1 MVGSDQDPSIAVFS
15 WCLSLSAYPLLLW
28 LVQAWD
34 SSVRSSAD
42 SVFLLDTVFMTLT
55 LLLFPLP
62 AFSAWAV
69 MLVMAFLSMLCVR
82 SGTGASRVIRMLL
95 VLVMVHNVT
104 PLWLRLTHI
113 GLTES
118 LGFVLL
124 SLMLL
129 MTARLVIGVSQ
140 RRSQVHKQVRAAETQ
155 AVACL
160 DRARAYLPSQALISE
175 VFDPQPTRL
184 PVVICFTDLVNST
197 RLGDALNDELFTAL
211 LMDYITRIGQI
222 AVVHQGLLDKFT
234 GDGAMIVFGTDPSA
248 DLGFEA
254 SQCANMALAMR
265 SMMADLQADWQTRLE
280 GNPLDQRIGIHAG
293 VCAVGSI
300 GCPVRQDYTV
310 LGRSVHVA
318 ARLEQ
323 CARPGEILV
332 SGDFAGLLNSSYRL
346 SPQTPL
352 MISGLKTPL
361 RTSALMA

>member
-1 MVGSDQDPSIAVFS
+1 MVATDAE
-15 WCLSLSAYPLLLW
+15 
-28 LVQAWD
+28 
-34 SSVRSSAD
+34 
-42 SVFLLDTVFMTLT
+42 
-55 LLLFPLP
+55 
-62 AFSAWAV
+62 
-69 MLVMAFLSMLCVR
+69 
-82 SGTGASRVIRMLL
+82 
-95 VLVMVHNVT
+95 
-104 PLWLRLTHI
+104 

-118 LGFVLL
+118 LGLVLL

-140 RRSQVHKQVRAAETQ
+140 RRSQVHKQVRAAEIQ

-160 DRARAYLPSQALISE
+160 DRTRAYLPSQALINE

-211 LMDYITRIGQI
+211 LIEYITRIGQI

-234 GDGAMIVFGTDPSA
+234 GDGAMTVFGTDPSA

-254 SQCANMALAMR
+254 SQCANMAHAMR
-265 SMMADLQADWQTRLE
+265 SMMADWQTRLE
-280 GNPLDQRIGIHAG
+280 GNPLDQRIGIHTG

-300 GCPVRQDYTV
+300 GCQVRQDYRV
-310 LGRSVHVA
+310 LGRSMHIA
-318 ARLEQ
+318 ARLKQ
-323 CARPGEILV
+323 FARPGEILV

-346 SPQTPL
+346 WAWTPL
-352 MISGLKTPL
+352 MISGLKTRL